1 MKLTVDAVVFGYS
14 NQKLYLLLVKRKI
27 DPYKG
32 QWALPGGFVLPGE
45 SLEAAVARELEE
57 ETGVRINYS
66 EQLYTFG
73 APKRDPRERVV
84 TVAYFVL
91 VNPEQFAL
99 VASTDADEA
108 RWFAVQHLPDLAF
121 DHSDIVQMALQ
132 RLRGKLSYEP
142 IGLNLLP
149 SAFLFSDL
157 QKLYE
162 TILGRQ
168 VERSNFRKKFLSFG
182 ILQEYDIQHTSG
194 KGRPGTRYK
203 FDIEKYSELKKE
215 GILFEIK

>member
-1 MKLTVDAVVFGYS
+1 VKLTVDAVVFGYQD
-14 NQKLYLLLVKRKI
+14 QKLQLLLIKRKI
-27 DPYKG
+27 APFQG
-32 QWALPGGFVLPGE
+32 HWALPGGFVLPAE
-45 SLEAAVARELEE
+45 SLEAAVERELKE
-57 ETGVRINYS
+57 ETGAQINYM

-73 APKRDPRERVV
+73 TPDRDPRERIV

-91 VNPEQFAL
+91 VNPHQFAL
-99 VASTDADEA
+99 SASTDADDV
-108 RWFAVQHLPDLAF
+108 RWFPVRQLPALAF
-121 DHSDIVQMALQ
+121 DHHDIVDYALR

-149 SAFLFSDL
+149 EVFPFSDL

-162 TILGRQ
+162 TVLDRK

-182 ILQEYDIQHTSG
+182 ILQEYDVQHTAQ

-203 FDIEKYSELKKE
+203 FDEEKYLALKKE